1 MYCVYFQEECFLCGW
16 HNGGRGETFCR
27 DHWSSDGALL
37 SNIILLQSSIHKKKR
52 KNYYSYAA
60 SLLHFVP
67 RSGPAVFPGNYQETH
82 FFLTWHFLCTW
93 LPQQHTHLVLLR
105 HPSDVCSAFFLSFLG
120 WFLLLYCISQ
130 YQSSSRLW
138 PSSWVIASFPKAL
151 NSIKMLEIP
160 VCISGPIIL
169 SELQCEYPFAYLTST
184 PECFIH
190 ISHLTCFPISLNCT
204 IVYSDEQIRII
215 IFISA
220 FYPLMESFILTYPFT
235 SQIYPLLSIST
246 AATLFQAIVF
256 PYLNPGK
263 GPWQVYLL
271 SLTFTSPLSPFS
283 LNHFTVFS
291 FVV

>member
-1 MYCVYFQEECFLCGW
+1 M
-16 HNGGRGETFCR
+16 
-27 DHWSSDGALL
+27 
-37 SNIILLQSSIHKKKR
+37 
-52 KNYYSYAA
+52 
-60 SLLHFVP
+60 
-67 RSGPAVFPGNYQETH
+67 
-82 FFLTWHFLCTW
+82 
-93 LPQQHTHLVLLR
+93 
-105 HPSDVCSAFFLSFLG
+105 
-120 WFLLLYCISQ
+120 
-130 YQSSSRLW
+130 
-138 PSSWVIASFPKAL
+138 IASFPKAL

-169 SELQCEYPFAYLTST
+169 SELQREYPFAYLTST

-220 FYPLMESFILTYPFT
+220 SFYPLMESFVLTYPFT

-246 AATLFQAIVF
+246 ATTLFQAIVF

-271 SLTFTSPLSPFS
+271 SLTFTSPLSLFS
-283 LNHFTVFS
+283 LNHFIVFS